1 MYKKA
6 IEGAKLESDK
16 IKEENKKL
24 LAKID
29 ELETEKKALNDK
41 LTYKET
47 LLVNFTFLLFLTLIW
62 VLTFDHF

>member
-47 LLVNFTFLLFLTLIW
+47 LLVNFAFFYYFWLWFE
-62 VLTFDHF
+62 F